1 MISDNKPNEL
11 SSPLKKNTVDD
22 DGGSSQLM
30 NAIKKE
36 TEAGIDPNMVGRPI
50 WYIILSIYALLLT
63 STGFVTFFYNNN
75 FSSRNEHI
83 EQLDQIKTERE
94 LQIYE
99 EMILAEVQNI
109 KDVNNIANQAFN
121 VVLGSLLGFLSAT
134 LTTLSSDEN
143 VDSSESIN
151 IQKGENP

>member
-1 MISDNKPNEL
+1 MISENQANEPSIQPSMGIEHEDKQSNNL
-11 SSPLKKNTVDD
+11 INEVKLKT
-22 DGGSSQLM
+22 
-30 NAIKKE
+30 
-36 TEAGIDPNMVGRPI
+36 TIDRNIVGQPT
-50 WYIILSIYALLLT
+50 WYLILSIYALLLT

-75 FSSRNEHI
+75 FSLRNEHI
-83 EQLDQIKTERE
+83 EQLAQIKNSEE

-134 LTTLSSDEN
+134 LTTLDANEDLESSG
-143 VDSSESIN
+143 SIN
-151 IQKGENP
+151 VKEKDDR

>member
-1 MISDNKPNEL
+1 
-11 SSPLKKNTVDD
+11 
-22 DGGSSQLM
+22 
-30 NAIKKE
+30 
-36 TEAGIDPNMVGRPI
+36 
-50 WYIILSIYALLLT
+50 LSIYALLLT

-75 FSSRNEHI
+75 FSSRSEHI
-83 EQLDQIKTERE
+83 EQLDQINTERE

-109 KDVNNIANQAFN
+109 KEVNNIANQAFN

-134 LTTLSSDEN
+134 LTTLDPGEN

-151 IQKGENP
+151 IQKGENL